1 MGNPRSDLAGG
12 SSSSGSSSTSTS
24 SYPAYLDVDATLFP
38 APFASALRSACRVAI
53 SSSSEA
59 MSAGVE
65 GAQRELELDLP
76 ELTVATTAAAR
87 KGRYELPP

>member
-1 MGNPRSDLAGG
+1 
-12 SSSSGSSSTSTS
+12 
-24 SYPAYLDVDATLFP
+24 
-38 APFASALRSACRVAI
+38 
-53 SSSSEA
+53 